1 MLVQSVSV
9 EITQQQKTNRNIHR
23 GWKLKSIASGVRN
36 TQYIERSSRGTSS
49 IGRARDSKSRGWGF
63 ESSVP
68 RMEKSMDKL
77 RAFLKGVRQEIDRV
91 SWPGKKLVQKATVGV
106 IIFSLFFG
114 IYLWVMDL
122 AFTRVIRFLL
132 LLRSG

>member
-1 MLVQSVSV
+1 
-9 EITQQQKTNRNIHR
+9 
-23 GWKLKSIASGVRN
+23 
-36 TQYIERSSRGTSS
+36 
-49 IGRARDSKSRGWGF
+49 
-63 ESSVP
+63 
-68 RMEKSMDKL
+68 MDKL